1 MVEIIRQLVGQN
13 KRVLVCGASNLAVG
27 EPFSCGLCCLYS
39 NGLHTD
45 NLLERLVPH
54 QIPLTRIGHPARIM
68 GSLHNE
74 TLDAQAAR
82 SDQAALAADVK
93 VELETAMSSLA
104 GKGKGRLRGIERKK
118 MWEEVKELRKE

>member
-13 KRVLVCGASNLAVG
+13 KRALVCGASNLAVG

>member
-1 MVEIIRQLVGQN
+1 
-13 KRVLVCGASNLAVG
+13 
-27 EPFSCGLCCLYS
+27 
-39 NGLHTD
+39 
-45 NLLERLVPH
+45 
-54 QIPLTRIGHPARIM
+54 M

-104 GKGKGRLRGIERKK
+104 GKGKGRLRGAERKK